1 MTSTIINLVNLSH
14 SILIAVTAALGMYPV
29 SEIIKVKIINT

>member
-14 SILIAVTAALGMYPV
+14 SILIAVKTALGMFPG
-29 SEIIKVKIINT
+29 SEIIQS